1 MRNKFQTF
9 QKCSNTGKFQ
19 FLPLLR
25 EGTKEI
31 LEDKEFSNFA
41 EGCAAPRRH
50 LCDASL
56 IRATG
61 LQQRPRPISLGAD
74 RLVADGPGARRQRS
88 DAVNRGRG
96 ASASR
101 GARASPDAVSRG
113 ASAADA

>member
-50 LCDASL
+50 L
-56 IRATG
+56 RRTG
-61 LQQRPRPISLGAD
+61 LQQSPRPISLGAD

-113 ASAADA
+113 ASAVDA